1 MVLRNKKRFLLAD
14 KYKKIEGVHIV
25 GNLVSVIIP
34 TYKRPFEVLVKA
46 MDSVL
51 KQTHSNFELIIVDD
65 SPEGDQNRI
74 EIEKKITT
82 ISDNRVKYI
91 KHDYNQGACKARN
104 TGIEAAKG
112 EYIAFLDDDDTW
124 LPNKLELQLGKFSD
138 KSVGLVYCDAYIVTL
153 KENKEVKRVTR
164 EKRKSGFVY
173 EELILDN
180 FIGSTSFVM
189 LRKDVLS
196 EVGLFDIK
204 LKSAQDYELWLR
216 ISKKHKIDCV
226 EFPLVTYYIHEGERI
241 STNVDYK
248 IQGFERLNDLNM
260 EYLKKNPQALCVR
273 RLNVVPFYST
283 KYGWKIALLKWFKAV
298 KEYPFYMKS
307 VKYLLKIFI
316 KRA

>member
-1 MVLRNKKRFLLAD
+1 M
-14 KYKKIEGVHIV
+14 

-46 MDSVL
+46 IDSVL

-91 KHDYNQGACKARN
+91 KHAYNQGACKARN
-104 TGIEAAKG
+104 TGIEVAKG

-124 LPNKLELQLGKFSD
+124 LPNKLELQLDKFSD

-164 EKRKSGFVY
+164 EKRKSGFMY

-189 LRKDVLS
+189 LRKDVLD
-196 EVGLFDIK
+196 EVGLFDVK

-216 ISKKHKIDCV
+216 ISNKYKIDCV
-226 EFPLVTYYIHEGERI
+226 ELPLVTYYIHEGERI

-260 EYLKKNPQALCVR
+260 KYLEKNPKALCVR

-298 KEYPFYMKS
+298 KEYPFYIKS